1 MDDKYKLGKLL
12 AYCKCE
18 LEDIHKEIEDIIYD
32 VKRKEYNY
40 IENDNIRKYRIRKYF
55 LNEIESIDANILRD
69 DTIRRDCKNIDT
81 ILYYYFFS
89 VLNTKYC
96 GDGVYNKIKHYLYGK
111 YGI

>member
-12 AYCKCE
+12 AYYKCE

-40 IENDNIRKYRIRKYF
+40 IENDNIHKYRIRKYF

-69 DTIRRDCKNIDT
+69 DTIRRDCGNIDAL
-81 ILYYYFFS
+81 LYYYFFTI
-89 VLNTKYC
+89 LNAKYC
-96 GDGVYNKIKHYLYGK
+96 GDEAYSRIKYYLYGK